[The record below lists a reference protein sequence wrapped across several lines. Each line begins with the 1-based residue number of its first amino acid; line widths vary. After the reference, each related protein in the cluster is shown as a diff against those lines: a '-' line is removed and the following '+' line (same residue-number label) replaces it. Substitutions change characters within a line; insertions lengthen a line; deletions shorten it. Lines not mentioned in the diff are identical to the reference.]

1 MARVT
6 LSSPVTSIAGI
17 GPAAADKLAR
27 LDITTV
33 YDLISFLPFRYN
45 DWSNISNVYEA
56 CEGDEI
62 SFACVVMTSPNTNI
76 RSKARPT
83 TFYVGDGYKRILLTF
98 FNSPYITR
106 KFAVGDECFV
116 HGKVTIF
123 SGRLQLVNPYIE
135 KKSKVNSDELVKP
148 VYHLTEGLKPNF
160 LPKWIKTAL
169 ELCGDQLVNVIP
181 QEIMLKE
188 GFSDPATAYYN
199 VHFPKSL
206 EESEK
211 ARRQIAYEELILLGI
226 GMKLAA
232 QGQTEG
238 EIAER
243 VIPSGSDSLSESV
256 KTRWKGIISHL
267 GFKLTEDQIKAV
279 REIQADLQKS
289 TPMNRLVQGDVGSG
303 KTAVAILTMAM
314 TALMGKQSVLLAP
327 TSVLAKQHYDT
338 AVKLLDGSGI
348 NVVLLLGKTKSTVK
362 SEIKEQLEDGQA
374 SVIIGTHAL
383 LTDDIRFKDLALVIA
398 DEQHR
403 FGVKQREKLLIK
415 HDDVTGVNSVHN
427 LVMTATPI
435 PRTLA
440 LVLYGDMATSII
452 RQKPKGR
459 QKITTWF
466 VPSKD
471 SADIQDIIRSKLEA
485 GEQAYVV
492 CAKIDDEQLDPNSVT
507 RYSDIPD
514 SGITSIFQMK
524 EKLDKTGI
532 TSQYRT
538 EVLYGSMNEQQKLS
552 VMERFISG
560 EIKILVST
568 TVIEV
573 GVDNPNAN
581 VMVIMDADRFGLST
595 LHQLRGR
602 IGRGS
607 SKAFCVLVSESRSEL
622 ALTRMKMMCESDDG
636 FELASKDLE
645 LRGPGDFFGTRQH
658 GIPQLRAANLYTDMS
673 LAQEACDAVNR
684 VFDKGG
690 EEAISLKTAI
700 NTMYEL
706 RFAHKM
712 EAM

>member
-1 MARVT
+1 MAVIT
-6 LSSPVTSIAGI
+6 LSSPVTSINGI
-17 GPAAADKLAR
+17 GQAAADRLAR
-27 LDITTV
+27 LDVTTV

-45 DWSNISNVYEA
+45 DWSRVGSVYDA
-56 CEGDEI
+56 SEGDEI
-62 SFACVVMTSPNTNI
+62 SFPCTVMTAPNTNI

-83 TFYVGDGYKRILLTF
+83 TFFVGDGHRRILLTF

-116 HGKVTIF
+116 HGKVTLF
-123 SGRLQLVNPYIE
+123 GSRLQLVNPYIE
-135 KKSKVNSDELVKP
+135 KKSKVNPEELIRP
-148 VYHLTEGLKPNF
+148 VYHMTEGLKPTF
-160 LPKWIKTAL
+160 LPRWIKTAID
-169 ELCGDQLVNVIP
+169 LCGDQLINVIP
-181 QEIMLKE
+181 EEIMTRE
-188 GFSDPATAYYN
+188 GFVSPKEAYYK
-199 VHFPKSL
+199 VHFPKDPQ
-206 EESEK
+206 EAEK

-226 GMKLAA
+226 GMKLMA
-232 QGQTEG
+232 QSQSEG
-238 EIAER
+238 EKAPAI
-243 VIPSGSDSLSESV
+243 IPSSSGALSDQV
-256 KTRWKGIISHL
+256 KARWKGITGNL
-267 GFKLTEDQIKAV
+267 GFTLTDDQIKAIK
-279 REIQADLQKS
+279 EIQMDLQKNR
-289 TPMNRLVQGDVGSG
+289 PMNRLVQGDVGSG

-338 AVKLLDGSGI
+338 ATKLLDGSGI
-348 NVVLLLGKTKSTVK
+348 DVVLLLGKTKQSDKT
-362 SEIKEQLEDGQA
+362 EIKKRLRDGKA
-374 SVIIGTHAL
+374 AVIIGTHAL
-383 LTDDIRFKDLALVIA
+383 LTDDIGFKDLALVIA

-403 FGVKQREKLLIK
+403 FGVKQREKLLIRK
-415 HDDVTGVNSVHN
+415 DDANGINSVHN

-440 LVLYGDMATSII
+440 LVLYGDMATSVI

-471 SADIQDIIRSKLEA
+471 SPDITDVIVKKLEA
-485 GEQAYVV
+485 GEQAYIV
-492 CAKIDDEQLDPNSVT
+492 CAKIDDDQLDPNAVT
-507 RYSDIPD
+507 QYSDVPD
-514 SGITSIFQMK
+514 SGITSVFQMK
-524 EKLDKTGI
+524 EKLDQAGL
-532 TSQYRT
+532 TSKYDT
-538 EVLYGSMNEQQKLS
+538 EVLYGSMNEQQKLGI
-552 VMERFISG
+552 MERFISG
-560 EIKILVST
+560 EVKILIST

-607 SKAFCVLVSESRSEL
+607 SKAFCMLVSESRSEL

-673 LAQEACDAVNR
+673 LASEATDAVNR
-684 VFDKGG
+684 VFERGG
-690 EEAISLKTAI
+690 EEAEALKDAI
-700 NTMYEL
+700 GRMYEL

-712 EAM
+712 EAL